1 MLDGVDTIRART
13 RAVHKYGLLF
23 LPDSDPA
30 LPAAHSL
37 ELVDRLARRRLD
49 RDPHGLAMNEQHA
62 YAALPSVHEA
72 LHGPHAF
79 FGVPPFAARL

>member
-1 MLDGVDTIRART
+1 M
-13 RAVHKYGLLF
+13 HKYGLLF

-49 RDPHGLAMNEQHA
+49 RDPHGFAMNEQHA
-62 YAALPSVHEA
+62 RAGLPFLHEV

-79 FGVPPFAARL
+79 FGVPPFVARL

>member
-1 MLDGVDTIRART
+1 M
-13 RAVHKYGLLF
+13 HKYGLLF

-49 RDPHGLAMNEQHA
+49 GDPHGLAMKEQHA
-62 YAALPSVHEA
+62 YAALPSLHDV
-72 LHGPHAF
+72 LHGRHAF
-79 FGVPPFAARL
+79 FGVPPFVARL

>member
-1 MLDGVDTIRART
+1 M
-13 RAVHKYGLLF
+13 HKYGLLF
-23 LPDSDPA
+23 FPAPAPA

-62 YAALPSVHEA
+62 YAALPSFHEV